1 MFASWKKELKAVC
14 KERERERRGESYEPF
29 KFDLIQLKVDNMPE

>member
-14 KERERERRGESYEPF
+14 GEREGEKTRREREN
-29 KFDLIQLKVDNMPE
+29 VDYVIRT

>member
-14 KERERERRGESYEPF
+14 GERARKNTESETVV
-29 KFDLIQLKVDNMPE
+29 LVGL